1 MMNLDKLRLL
11 YGNKVCKLFDNKEV
25 YIVGRKMIIK
35 DRAVDIT
42 DETVA
47 SSGMVCNET
56 VVGLICFSKCTLV
69 STISLKVVDVFSYKD
84 IKTVDGNNTN
94 YVIAISIEDNKNIIV
109 MDNELNIVGYTYTY
123 TYFRYTVFGNVEIV
137 GNVIKAELIYTI
149 GNQSTQVEIAIDM
162 EI

>member
-47 SSGMVCNET
+47 LSGMVCNET
-56 VVGLICFSKCTLV
+56 VVWLVCLSKCTLV
-69 STISLKVVDVFSYKD
+69 STISLKVVDVFNYKD

-94 YVIAISIEDNKNIIV
+94 YIIAISLV
-109 MDNELNIVGYTYTY
+109 
-123 TYFRYTVFGNVEIV
+123 
-137 GNVIKAELIYTI
+137 
-149 GNQSTQVEIAIDM
+149 
-162 EI
+162 

>member
-1 MMNLDKLRLL
+1 ML
-11 YGNKVCKLFDNKEV
+11 
-25 YIVGRKMIIK
+25 
-35 DRAVDIT
+35 
-42 DETVA
+42 
-47 SSGMVCNET
+47 CNET

-94 YVIAISIEDNKNIIV
+94 YVIAISLEDNKNIIV
-109 MDNELNIVGYTYTY
+109 MDNELNIVG
-123 TYFRYTVFGNVEIV
+123 
-137 GNVIKAELIYTI
+137 NVIKAELRYPI

>member
-11 YGNKVCKLFDNKEV
+11 YGNKVRKLFDNKEV

-123 TYFRYTVFGNVEIV
+123 FRYTVFGNVEIV
-137 GNVIKAELIYTI
+137 GNVIKAELRYPI